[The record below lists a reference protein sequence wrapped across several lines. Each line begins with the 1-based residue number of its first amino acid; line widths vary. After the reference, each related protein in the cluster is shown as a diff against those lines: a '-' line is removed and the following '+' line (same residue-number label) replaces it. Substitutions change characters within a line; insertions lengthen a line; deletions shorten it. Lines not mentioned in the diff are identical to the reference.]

1 MRTVGEGVWLSSL
14 PVFFSYN
21 NFAAFAQ
28 GFPDLA
34 LCPTLL
40 SQSHS
45 VAQAGW
51 SRTHGVV
58 QCDLEFKAF
67 LRLRLPRS
75 AGISGVAH
83 QLEKDLAA

>member
-1 MRTVGEGVWLSSL
+1 MRASGF
-14 PVFFSYN
+14 PHCQFFFSYN

-34 LCPTLL
+34 LGPTLL

-45 VAQAGW
+45 VGQAGW
-51 SRTHGVV
+51 SRTHHVV
-58 QCDLEFKAF
+58 QYDLEFKAF
-67 LRLRLPRS
+67 PCLKLPRS
-75 AGISGVAH
+75 AGISGVVH